1 MWANFALFLVPFFS
15 GFFLS
20 EKLSFSRDIRIGF
33 WLSIAISP
41 VLMTAIW
48 KGFSKKKISS
58 DEAPC
63 LNLRLNK
70 CLGLLVCWLGVCL
83 FGSAAVLCGLDA
95 ASNFYSGL
103 PYFFPLLLVFIP
115 CYVLIAERFDSEPH
129 DAYARLGSQVRGIA
143 HFDWAHDQAFI
154 LSWIVKAFFIPIMYS
169 SFIFMLYKLQ
179 GLGFWPKSTNW
190 IDWLLNI
197 GLAID
202 VMVAAIGYMFASR
215 LLRTDVISVDSHWLS
230 WLACLICY
238 PPFNDFLHIFT
249 TQTDSAIWTDWLAQD
264 SPLYWFWAIMI
275 VSSWIVYWSSTLAFG
290 LRFSNLTYRGLID
303 FGPYRYSKHPSYIS
317 KNIYWWL
324 YTVPFFGAANG
335 IALLHNIAGMLCL
348 SGVYLLRAKM
358 EERYLRQFPEYVEYA
373 KGVDE
378 RWRSIFSR
386 LSALRNA

>member
-1 MWANFALFLVPFFS
+1 
-15 GFFLS
+15 
-20 EKLSFSRDIRIGF
+20 
-33 WLSIAISP
+33 
-41 VLMTAIW
+41 
-48 KGFSKKKISS
+48 
-58 DEAPC
+58 
-63 LNLRLNK
+63 
-70 CLGLLVCWLGVCL
+70 
-83 FGSAAVLCGLDA
+83 
-95 ASNFYSGL
+95 
-103 PYFFPLLLVFIP
+103 
-115 CYVLIAERFDSEPH
+115 
-129 DAYARLGSQVRGIA
+129 
-143 HFDWAHDQAFI
+143 
-154 LSWIVKAFFIPIMYS
+154 
-169 SFIFMLYKLQ
+169 
-179 GLGFWPKSTNW
+179 
-190 IDWLLNI
+190 
-197 GLAID
+197 
-202 VMVAAIGYMFASR
+202 MVAAIGYMFASR